1 MRAPIL
7 IQIALVVATSRAT
20 AGGFPA
26 TRDHLQWPFAQNSI
40 WNKPIGDRA
49 VYVPANLPPQ
59 QQVQPEEDILLLETT
74 GPKVHVVYNG
84 TTWRGPSRYPG
95 TVNMNRILVN
105 YARIPNDFVVLDKN
119 MNYACAIL
127 MEDGVTVKQ
136 NQPFSRFP
144 GADFATSA
152 YVYPEDNL
160 ITGDGIKGAH
170 GGSGM
175 SSIGGTI
182 RLGELLPNAPPIRHA
197 LKVTIW
203 AEYLYYDAETK
214 GYRWPAWKADSY
226 AAKNYK
232 GTQKPL
238 RMGSLL
244 ALPAET
250 DIASLGLQL
259 EASVRIAT
267 ALRDYGAYIVDDP
280 VASAYG
286 IAVERSPRGRL
297 TEEFE
302 KAYGQPFWTRTGP
315 WADDMRK
322 VFTRVC
328 VVDNNCPESIGGGGK
343 PRQPLAPPFAA
354 GAASPSTADLEPP
367 LPDKDTSA
375 YFKFDFDPAAAE
387 RVFVEKDG
395 LIVVEAEHYARQ
407 SHDALRKWHLT
418 TKGLTPQVASD
429 GDGNHA
435 ATASGGAYLE
445 VLPDTRRNH
454 SEPLMQNEN
463 FSEDPGRLAVLYY
476 PVYINTPGRYYVWAR
491 TCPTGSEDN
500 GLHVGIDGKWPGSGT
515 RMQWIGKNSAW
526 HWDSKQRTEKVHT
539 GVKYRVFLDVKEPGY
554 HTIMFSM
561 REDGLEMDK
570 WLMSTNK
577 NVLKHGDLSLGPR
590 ESSLKVKNP

>member
-40 WNKPIGDRA
+40 WNMPIGDRA

-214 GYRWPAWKADSY
+214 GYAGPAWKAN
-226 AAKNYK
+226 ATPQKTTKA
-232 GTQKPL
+232 QKPL

-244 ALPAET
+244 AIPQKRTSPHRSAT
-250 DIASLGLQL
+250 R
-259 EASVRIAT
+259 SVGRIANGI
-267 ALRDYGAYIVDDP
+267 ANLRRVYCGRP

-286 IAVERSPRGRL
+286 IAVERSQGRL

-315 WADDMRK
+315 WADACQG
-322 VFTRVC
+322 VHQFASGQQL
-328 VVDNNCPESIGGGGK
+328 PESIGGGGK
-343 PRQPLAPPFAA
+343 R
-354 GAASPSTADLEPP
+354 AS
-367 LPDKDTSA
+367 
-375 YFKFDFDPAAAE
+375 
-387 RVFVEKDG
+387 R
-395 LIVVEAEHYARQ
+395 
-407 SHDALRKWHLT
+407 
-418 TKGLTPQVASD
+418 
-429 GDGNHA
+429 
-435 ATASGGAYLE
+435 
-445 VLPDTRRNH
+445 
-454 SEPLMQNEN
+454 
-463 FSEDPGRLAVLYY
+463 GRLHLRQVRRR
-476 PVYINTPGRYYVWAR
+476 PPPR
-491 TCPTGSEDN
+491 TRSHRC
-500 GLHVGIDGKWPGSGT
+500 
-515 RMQWIGKNSAW
+515 
-526 HWDSKQRTEKVHT
+526 RTKT
-539 GVKYRVFLDVKEPGY
+539 LRPILSSTSTLPLL
-554 HTIMFSM
+554 
-561 REDGLEMDK
+561 REC
-570 WLMSTNK
+570 S
-577 NVLKHGDLSLGPR
+577 
-590 ESSLKVKNP
+590 

>member
-1 MRAPIL
+1 M
-7 IQIALVVATSRAT
+7 
-20 AGGFPA
+20 
-26 TRDHLQWPFAQNSI
+26 
-40 WNKPIGDRA
+40 PIGDRA

-214 GYRWPAWKADSY
+214 GSLGRHGKRQLRR
-226 AAKNYK
+226 KK
-232 GTQKPL
+232 LQRHQKPL

-244 ALPAET
+244 ASRQKR

-259 EASVRIAT
+259 EASVGSPRHCELTARILWT
-267 ALRDYGAYIVDDP
+267 TRSLSLRHCGRARP
-280 VASAYG
+280 RVASP
-286 IAVERSPRGRL
+286 RSSRKL
-297 TEEFE
+297 T
-302 KAYGQPFWTRTGP
+302 ASPLDQDRTVG
-315 WADDMRK
+315 DDMRK
-322 VFTRVC
+322 VFTSLRL
-328 VVDNNCPESIGGGGK
+328 DNKLPESIGGGGK
-343 PRQPLAPPFAA
+343 RASRWRLHLRQVRRRPPPRTRSHRCRTKTLRPILSSTSTLPL
-354 GAASPSTADLEPP
+354 
-367 LPDKDTSA
+367 
-375 YFKFDFDPAAAE
+375 
-387 RVFVEKDG
+387 
-395 LIVVEAEHYARQ
+395 
-407 SHDALRKWHLT
+407 LREC
-418 TKGLTPQVASD
+418 S
-429 GDGNHA
+429 
-435 ATASGGAYLE
+435 
-445 VLPDTRRNH
+445 
-454 SEPLMQNEN
+454 
-463 FSEDPGRLAVLYY
+463 
-476 PVYINTPGRYYVWAR
+476 
-491 TCPTGSEDN
+491 
-500 GLHVGIDGKWPGSGT
+500 
-515 RMQWIGKNSAW
+515 
-526 HWDSKQRTEKVHT
+526 
-539 GVKYRVFLDVKEPGY
+539 
-554 HTIMFSM
+554 
-561 REDGLEMDK
+561 
-570 WLMSTNK
+570 
-577 NVLKHGDLSLGPR
+577 
-590 ESSLKVKNP
+590 